1 MLWLYRLLG
10 GCLYIEISG
19 EGAERVLSRCACRG
33 ILLWNSSRCGSCV
46 RCRISIE
53 DFKRMR
59 KIMHGCGARVHI
71 VAKTGM
77 PFLIKRYS
85 KRPGIPVGA
94 VLFFA
99 IIIFLSGFVWSV
111 EIEGNKRLSEEEII
125 SACASLGLSPGTPKR
140 KVKPGLARQELML
153 KTEGISWC
161 AFNLEG
167 CRLTVEI
174 SETEP
179 VSLEE
184 NTPCDLKASADGII
198 TEIHVTAGKC
208 LVKVGDT
215 VRRGEL
221 LVSGVEER
229 NGTTVFVHSSGS
241 ITAVT
246 ERELTVEGNYPQ
258 RQTVRNG
265 RVCTKRVISA
275 FGVKIPLYVGA
286 ATGEYESERF
296 VKRLSLFGKEL
307 PLVLY
312 GKKYYFTD
320 TAEEALSREA
330 LENRLLRELE
340 EKARVEISGDY
351 EVKNREF
358 DEFEG
363 GLRLKTLI
371 STETDIAIQDII
383 LFYAGNS

>member
-1 MLWLYRLLG
+1 MLWLYRLLR

-19 EGAERVLSRCACRG
+19 EGAERLLSRCARRG
-33 ILLWNSSRCGSCV
+33 ILLWNSARCGSTV
-46 RCRISIE
+46 RCRIGVE
-53 DFKRMR
+53 DFRRMR
-59 KIMHGCGARVHI
+59 KIIPGCGARVHI
-71 VAKTGM
+71 ITKTGM

-85 KRPGIPVGA
+85 ARAGIPVGA
-94 VLFFA
+94 ALFLA
-99 IIIFLSGFVWSV
+99 ILIYLSGFVWSV
-111 EIEGNKRLSEEEII
+111 EVEGNKRLSKEEII
-125 SACASLGLSPGTPKR
+125 AECAALGFSPGTPKR
-140 KVKPGLARQELML
+140 AVKPGLARQELLL
-153 KTEGISWC
+153 KKSGLSWC

-179 VSLEE
+179 VNIAE
-184 NTPCDLKASADGII
+184 NAPCDLKAAADGIV
-198 TEIHVTAGKC
+198 TEINVTAGKC

-229 NGTTVFVHSSGS
+229 NGATVFVHSAGS

-246 ERELTVEGNYPQ
+246 ERELTVEGNYLQ
-258 RQTVRNG
+258 RHTEKSG
-265 RVCTKRVISA
+265 RECTKRVLSA

-286 ATGEYESERF
+286 VTGEYESEKS
-296 VKRLSLFGKEL
+296 VKKLFLFGKEL

-312 GKKYYFTD
+312 EKKYRFTEVREEEL
-320 TAEEALSREA
+320 TADA
-330 LENRLLRELE
+330 LENRLFEELE

-358 DEFEG
+358 DEIEG